1 MQSNTAAILL
11 LETAED
17 RFLLG
22 DAENNLL
29 EGDLGDDVLM
39 GGAGDDTL
47 NGSAGNDLLFGGV
60 GTDSLDGGDGI
71 DTAYL
76 SDAELNAR
84 VNLETQTFTYL
95 PLNGTQAVTETIR
108 NIENIV
114 GTQFNDILIGD
125 AANNQL
131 VGQAGIDRLNGGAGD
146 DILQGGAGND
156 ILNGGDGI
164 DLLDGGDGIDGFTL
178 EEITAA
184 VTVNFAAKNFSYLD
198 TAGNLQTELILNMEG
213 VIATPF
219 NDVLLGDDHN
229 NFLTGAAG
237 NDILRGGAGDD
248 QLTGGAGLDQ
258 LDGGDGNDLAILSDL
273 NPDIRLD
280 SEVDVIADLTEGR
293 VSYFSNGIAISEV
306 LISIERLRGTEQRD
320 RLIGD
325 EGANQLAGSAGN
337 DILLGGAGNDTLAG
351 NAGIDVLD
359 GGDGI
364 DIVVSGDLPAGATID
379 LTTNRV
385 TYKNSLGED
394 IFETILNFEGAT
406 GSLFDDTLI
415 GDAGNNLLDGEEGN
429 DALFGGAGND
439 NLVGGLGEDTIDGG
453 LGIDS
458 VNLSDLNIAA
468 VVNLVQGDV
477 TYSDGSQDIIRNV
490 ENVFGT
496 QANDQIMGDTGSNR
510 LDGGFGDDVLTG
522 GAGADTF
529 ALSRPEAGNDVVTD
543 FSLIQGDKIAVS
555 ARGFNTTLVG
565 GVLPSERFTVG
576 SSAST
581 ATQQFI
587 YNPTTGAL
595 FFDADGSGRTIAQTQ
610 IATLAP
616 NLELANTD
624 FLVFS
629 GFVAQ
634 IPWKPYAAR
643 FSQLEGLLRTSCV
656 SRVSA
661 DSCNKAVFS

>member
-1 MQSNTAAILL
+1 MQRNTAAILL

-22 DAENNLL
+22 DTENNLL
-29 EGDLGDDVLM
+29 EGDVGDDVLV

-47 NGSAGNDLLFGGV
+47 VGGAGDDLLFGGI
-60 GTDSLDGGDGI
+60 GADSLDGGDGI

-76 SDAELNAR
+76 SDAERNVR

-95 PLNGTQAVTETIR
+95 PLGGTQTLTETIR

-114 GTQFNDILIGD
+114 GTQFNDLLIGD

-131 VGQAGIDRLNGGAGD
+131 VGQAGIDRLSGGTGD
-146 DILQGGAGND
+146 DILQGGADND

-164 DLLDGGDGIDGFTL
+164 DLLDGGSGIDGFTL
-178 EEITAA
+178 EEMTAA
-184 VTVNFAAKNFSYLD
+184 VTVDFAAKNFTYLD
-198 TAGNLQTELILNMEG
+198 SAGNLQTELILNMEG

-229 NFLTGAAG
+229 NFLIGGAG
-237 NDILRGGAGDD
+237 NDILRGGAGND
-248 QLTGGAGLDQ
+248 QLTGGAGIDQ
-258 LDGGDGNDLAILSDL
+258 LDGGDGEDLAILSDL
-273 NPDIRLD
+273 NADIRLD
-280 SEVDVIADLTEGR
+280 LEVDVIADLTQER
-293 VSYFSNGIAISEV
+293 VFYISNGVAVSEV
-306 LISIERLRGTEQRD
+306 LISIEQLQGTAQRD
-320 RLIGD
+320 RLVGD
-325 EGANQLAGSAGN
+325 EGDNRLSGLAGN
-337 DILLGGAGNDTLAG
+337 DILVGGAGNDTLAG
-351 NAGIDVLD
+351 NTGIDLLD

-364 DIVVSGDLPAGATID
+364 DLVLLGDLPAGATID

-394 IFETILNFEGAT
+394 ISETILNFEGAT
-406 GSLFDDTLI
+406 GSAFDDTLI
-415 GDAGNNLLDGEEGN
+415 GDAENNYLDGEEGN
-429 DALFGGAGND
+429 DSLFGGAGND
-439 NLVGGLGEDTIDGG
+439 MLLGGLGEDTIDGG

-458 VNLSDLNIAA
+458 VNLGDLNIAA

-477 TYSDGSQDIIRNV
+477 TYSDGSQDIIRNI

-496 QANDQIMGDTGSNR
+496 QANDQIIGDVGNNR

-522 GAGADTF
+522 GGGADVF
-529 ALSRPEAGNDVVTD
+529 AFSRPEAGNDVITD

-555 ARGFNTTLVG
+555 SRGFDTTLVG
-565 GVLPSERFTVG
+565 GVLSPDRFTIG

-595 FFDADGSGRTIAQTQ
+595 FFDADGSGTTAIQTQ
-610 IATLAP
+610 IAALSP
-616 NLELANTD
+616 NLELTNTD

-629 GFVAQ
+629 
-634 IPWKPYAAR
+634 
-643 FSQLEGLLRTSCV
+643 
-656 SRVSA
+656 
-661 DSCNKAVFS
+661 

>member
-11 LETAED
+11 LETAEN

-22 DAENNLL
+22 DTENNLL
-29 EGDLGDDVLM
+29 EGDVGDDVLI
-39 GGAGDDTL
+39 GGAGNDTL
-47 NGSAGNDLLFGGV
+47 VGGAGNDLLFGGI

-76 SDAELNAR
+76 SDAEMNVR

-95 PLNGTQAVTETIR
+95 PLNGTQIVTEIIC

-131 VGQAGIDRLNGGAGD
+131 VGQAGIDRLSGGAGD
-146 DILQGGAGND
+146 DILQGGADND

-164 DLLDGGDGIDGFTL
+164 DLLDGGSGIDGFTL
-178 EEITAA
+178 EEMTAA
-184 VTVNFAAKNFSYLD
+184 VTVNFAAKNFTYIDS
-198 TAGNLQTELILNMEG
+198 AGNLQTELILNMEG

-219 NDVLLGDDHN
+219 NDVLLGDNHN
-229 NFLTGAAG
+229 NFLIGGAG

-248 QLTGGAGLDQ
+248 QLTGGAGIDQ
-258 LDGGDGNDLAILSDL
+258 LDGGDGKDLAILSDL
-273 NPDIRLD
+273 NADVRLD
-280 SEVDVIADLTEGR
+280 SEVDVIANLTQER
-293 VSYFSNGIAISEV
+293 VFYISNGIAVSEV
-306 LISIERLRGTEQRD
+306 LISIEQLQGTAQRD
-320 RLIGD
+320 RLVGD
-325 EGANQLAGSAGN
+325 EGANRLSGLAGN

-364 DIVVSGDLPAGATID
+364 DLVLLGDLPTGATID

-385 TYKNSLGED
+385 TYKNLLGED
-394 IFETILNFEGAT
+394 ISETILNFERAT
-406 GSLFDDTLI
+406 GSAFDDTLI
-415 GDAGNNLLDGEEGN
+415 GNAENNLLDGEDGN
-429 DALFGGAGND
+429 DSLFGGAGND
-439 NLVGGLGEDTIDGG
+439 MLVGGLGEDTIDGG

-458 VNLSDLNIAA
+458 VNLSDLSIAA

-477 TYSDGSQDIIRNV
+477 TYSDGSQDIIRNI

-496 QANDQIMGDTGSNR
+496 QANDQIIGDAENNR

-522 GAGADTF
+522 GAGADVF
-529 ALSRPEAGNDVVTD
+529 AFSRPEAGNDVITD
-543 FSLIQGDKIAVS
+543 FSLLQGDKIAVS
-555 ARGFNTTLVG
+555 ARGFDTTLVG

-587 YNPTTGAL
+587 YNSTTGVL
-595 FFDADGSGRTIAQTQ
+595 FFDADGSGTTAVQIQ
-610 IATLAP
+610 IATLSP
-616 NLELANTD
+616 NLGLTNAD
-624 FLVFS
+624 VLVF
-629 GFVAQ
+629 
-634 IPWKPYAAR
+634 
-643 FSQLEGLLRTSCV
+643 T
-656 SRVSA
+656 
-661 DSCNKAVFS
+661 